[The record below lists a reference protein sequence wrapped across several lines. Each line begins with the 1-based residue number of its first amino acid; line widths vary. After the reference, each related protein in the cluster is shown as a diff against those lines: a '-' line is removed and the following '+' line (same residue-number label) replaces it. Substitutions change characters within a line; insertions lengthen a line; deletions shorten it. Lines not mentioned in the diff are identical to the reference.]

1 MYKDRLS
8 QGLSAVAERMEPGK
22 AAQVCAHAAS
32 TLPQNTS
39 PTKQRYAPQE
49 LSQGLSALLAGVGRS
64 ERGRRAVALTGAL
77 GRAAGGYG
85 PPACLP
91 LLQPTLEPVPCRL
104 STQQLVE
111 LLKHPLFLNQAR
123 RIVLDHLGN
132 RYQRR
137 FADVWE
143 FVAWAKEHE
152 PNLDLTT
159 PPQRPRP

>member
-1 MYKDRLS
+1 
-8 QGLSAVAERMEPGK
+8 
-22 AAQVCAHAAS
+22 
-32 TLPQNTS
+32 
-39 PTKQRYAPQE
+39 
-49 LSQGLSALLAGVGRS
+49 LSQGLSALLAGVDHT

-91 LLQPTLEPVPCRL
+91 LLQPALEPLPCRL

-143 FVAWAKEHE
+143 FVAWAQEHE
-152 PNLDLTT
+152 PTLDLTT
-159 PPQRPRP
+159 PPQRPRR